1 MRFLVL
7 VLTSSALYNLWP
19 QHASHLQ
26 TDVNLLDAVHHTRA
40 PHLKCLWGKCV
51 LWGRAEIMWGWVA
64 LVANVLLFNI
74 EHALLSLCLPISCS
88 LHYSQHYAITCIPQ
102 YTFSL
107 LNCDFTIPACQPI
120 TILCVHWT
128 HRGTFHFPKVD
139 CIAVLRL
146 TVDPAHLSTDYC
158 LLPWWISYWT
168 GRIGQWAICEPAHM
182 ITGRFNK
189 LAVQHSKSEA

>member
-64 LVANVLLFNI
+64 VVANVLLLNI
-74 EHALLSLCLPISCS
+74 EH
-88 LHYSQHYAITCIPQ
+88 TR
-102 YTFSL
+102 FSL
-107 LNCDFTIPACQPI
+107 F
-120 TILCVHWT
+120 VHWT
-128 HRGTFHFPKVD
+128 HRSAFHFPKVD
-139 CIAVLRL
+139 CVAVLRL

-189 LAVQHSKSEA
+189 LVVQHSKFEA

>member
-64 LVANVLLFNI
+64 VVANVLLLNI
-74 EHALLSLCLPISCS
+74 EHALLPLCTLNTQKC
-88 LHYSQHYAITCIPQ
+88 
-102 YTFSL
+102 FSL
-107 LNCDFTIPACQPI
+107 SKSRLRCS
-120 TILCVHWT
+120 VE
-128 HRGTFHFPKVD
+128 VD
-139 CIAVLRL
+139 CGSRPSV
-146 TVDPAHLSTDYC
+146 HG
-158 LLPWWISYWT
+158 LLPPSLMDQLLNWT
-168 GRIGQWAICEPAHM
+168 DWSMSH
-182 ITGRFNK
+182 
-189 LAVQHSKSEA
+189 L

>member
-64 LVANVLLFNI
+64 VVANVLLLNI
-74 EHALLSLCLPISCS
+74 EHARFALFAFLFRVHSTTVNTMQLLASPSTLFLC
-88 LHYSQHYAITCIPQ
+88 
-102 YTFSL
+102 
-107 LNCDFTIPACQPI
+107 
-120 TILCVHWT
+120 
-128 HRGTFHFPKVD
+128 
-139 CIAVLRL
+139 
-146 TVDPAHLSTDYC
+146 
-158 LLPWWISYWT
+158 
-168 GRIGQWAICEPAHM
+168 
-182 ITGRFNK
+182 
-189 LAVQHSKSEA
+189 